1 MLKWV
6 VKRVKS
12 ESKPKPNMP
21 IELKPIVKIWKL
33 KLPKPIVREPN
44 VITNPV
50 RSRPPRR
57 PRRSKQQPIGANSF
71 VAPVRLTDLD
81 LDKKSPQ
88 FCRVARIQHFK
99 SLKSDFPVLDKTMY
113 NEANKSSLGVS
124 LRRFQEWFHQYDEDV
139 DKVEDPK
146 PKAKKEGLGK
156 SKA

>member
-81 LDKKSPQ
+81 LDRPHN
-88 FCRVARIQHFK
+88 IDLENN
-99 SLKSDFPVLDKTMY
+99 LKLKLLNNLCM
-113 NEANKSSLGVS
+113 E
-124 LRRFQEWFHQYDEDV
+124 
-139 DKVEDPK
+139 
-146 PKAKKEGLGK
+146 
-156 SKA
+156 